1 MFFKDLQKNT
11 PFFIIENA
19 ANKFKVHTATLVSVS
34 QPRFENNLQQ
44 FANKVID
51 LNVTYNNQNLTY
63 TVNENAENTV
73 FAPNG
78 TILII
83 DNQQLVTQLK
93 SLKLS
98 CENTIKEAENAK
110 VKLELIDRS
119 LEEYD
124 LSFKEKRETED
135 KFNRLSNQVEN
146 MTQRFNLLLEKLNKS
161 DQL

>member
-11 PFFIIENA
+11 PFFIIENG

-83 DNQQLVTQLK
+83 DNQQLVSQLK
-93 SLKLS
+93 SLKMS
-98 CENTIKEAENAK
+98 CENTLKEAESAK

-135 KFNRLSNQVEN
+135 KYNRLSAKVDKMTEQFN
-146 MTQRFNLLLEKLNKS
+146 MLLEKLNKS
-161 DQL
+161 DRL

>member
-98 CENTIKEAENAK
+98 CETTIKEADNAK

-135 KFNRLSNQVEN
+135 KYNRLSDKVDKMTEQFN
-146 MTQRFNLLLEKLNKS
+146 MLLEKLNKS
-161 DQL
+161 DRL